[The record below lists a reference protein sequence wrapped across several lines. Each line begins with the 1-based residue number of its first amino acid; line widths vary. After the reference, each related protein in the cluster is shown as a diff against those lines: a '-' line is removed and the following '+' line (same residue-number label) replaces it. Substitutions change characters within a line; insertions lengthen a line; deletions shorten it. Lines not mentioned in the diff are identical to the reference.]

1 MRIFNLLTFL
11 LSFRNRQ
18 LRQEG
23 VYGPYGWRTFDM
35 KTKLSTLFI
44 ISGLFSA
51 FSFPLLCLADGAAGM
66 SYYKNAA
73 AEALQKQDLE
83 SAEKLM
89 LKLRMKTRLMKTG
102 TAEAADAFASLA
114 ELFADKGRSDDM
126 KLCIKEA
133 IRLREQT
140 DGQGSAAVIALQS
153 RLAKRLHEQNKNAE
167 SRDILEECIR
177 QGRTASGQY
186 NPALESVF
194 AQMGIM
200 HGERGEYKKAKE
212 YGLLAYDLCKKRQ
225 DYETNKDAPEY
236 LLSLSYYCN
245 GLAEFSQSEQYARES
260 ARLAQKVY
268 DLKDL
273 HRAID
278 MSNLAVILE
287 AQKKQDEAQ
296 TLIKQ
301 LWKDYASPADA
312 DMASACYTVGY
323 RFILDGY
330 YKDAEPFLAAASKTF
345 LKVRGSDDTH
355 TMEAICNLAQA
366 LGSRK
371 DFAGAEKALAQISFA
386 KTGTTK
392 FSGNPLF
399 NCNHEFA
406 RVRKY
411 FYSKGQY
418 QLALKVGMKQLEFLN
433 SPIACKSCAHLC
445 LADCYKELAQTSIA
459 LGDQKNAAKY
469 SNCLAEIKGP
479 APVMK

>member
-1 MRIFNLLTFL
+1 MKMKPITLTL
-11 LSFRNRQ
+11 
-18 LRQEG
+18 
-23 VYGPYGWRTFDM
+23 
-35 KTKLSTLFI
+35 
-44 ISGLFSA
+44 ISGLMLA
-51 FSFPLLCLADGAAGM
+51 LSFQLDCLADGAAGM
-66 SYYKNAA
+66 NYYKNAA
-73 AEALQKQDLE
+73 ADALQKHDLE

-126 KLCIKEA
+126 KLCLKEA

-140 DGQGSAAVIALQS
+140 DGQGSTAVITLQS

-167 SRDILEECIR
+167 SLDILENCML
-177 QGRTASGQY
+177 QGKTLSGQY

-194 AQMGIM
+194 AQMGVM
-200 HGERGEYKKAKE
+200 CGERGQFKKAKD
-212 YGLLAYDLCKKRQ
+212 YGLLAYDLCKKRA

-236 LLSLSYYCN
+236 LLSISYYCN
-245 GLAEFSQSEQYARES
+245 GLGEFLQSEQYARES
-260 ARLAQKVY
+260 SRLAQKVY
-268 DLKDL
+268 DIKDL

-287 AQKKQDEAQ
+287 AQKKKDEAQ
-296 TLIKQ
+296 NLIKQ
-301 LWKDYASPADA
+301 LWKEYGSPNDEE
-312 DMASACYTVGY
+312 MAKACYTVGY
-323 RFILDGY
+323 RFTLDGY

-345 LKVRGSDDTH
+345 LKVKGSDDTH

-366 LGSRK
+366 LGSHN
-371 DFAGAEKALAQISFA
+371 DIAGAEKALTQISFS

-418 QLALKVGMKQLEFLN
+418 QLALKVGMKQLEFLI

-445 LADCYKELAQTSIA
+445 LPDCYKELAQTSIA

-469 SNCLAEIKGP
+469 SNCLAELKGP